1 MLVRLYSIRRR
12 YRLVD
17 CFALAFLGLMFLE
30 VPGQAQTTKQAPST
44 KAAAA
49 AEKTPIKIAP
59 VKQELRDATL
69 KSAAHIDEL
78 VAAKLKQE
86 KLRANGTVTDE
97 HFVRRIYLDA
107 TGMIPTSKQAE
118 SFFKTAGVGKRAA
131 LIDSLLNSPGY
142 ASQMYN
148 WLGDIFRLV
157 DSTDFYGY
165 SRPYTDWVK
174 DELRA
179 NRPWDEMVR
188 VMLTAEGRVFEH
200 PAAGFVMR
208 DRDMPLDN
216 LNNTVRIF
224 LGTRIGCA
232 QCHDHPFDR
241 WTQKE
246 FYQLAAFIGGVEY
259 RLPKDKQTPLQPVDT
274 DSVASSPDALDAR
287 VARQML
293 LSSRRAVVD
302 NTTKEL
308 RFPPTYKDEQ
318 QRNVLV
324 RPAVIFGKG
333 PETVPLADR
342 RKVFAEWLTS
352 PENPR
357 FALTI
362 ANRLWR
368 KAMGVG
374 LIEPPDDMHD
384 DTVASN
390 PELMQFL
397 AEEMIRLKFD
407 LKEFQRIIYNTKT
420 YQSRVTYDEVDSSKP
435 YHFPGPLLRRMTAE
449 QVWDSLLT
457 LAVDSPDSKLRPDDD
472 RYLAAFVVQPTMS
485 AKEVIDHAQQVQAI
499 RLEDTEQKKKRQY
512 KGNELLRASELPQP
526 APEGH
531 FLRQFG
537 QSDRSAIADSHTD
550 GTVPQLLTMFNG
562 PVTHMMLESGSVIY
576 NEVTAQSTPSD
587 QIDRIFLC
595 VLARRPTPAEKAVA
609 FREMGTAGA
618 AGYGN
623 VIWALLNTRDFLFI
637 Q

>member
-1 MLVRLYSIRRR
+1 MSIRLFSRR
-12 YRLVD
+12 RWSIA
-17 CFALAFLGLMFLE
+17 CFALAILPLFVFE
-30 VPGQAQTTKQAPST
+30 ATAQAQATKQAPT
-44 KAAAA
+44 KGPPAA
-49 AEKTPIKIAP
+49 AEKVSIKIAP
-59 VKQELRDATL
+59 VKPELREAAL
-69 KSAAHIDEL
+69 KSAARIDEL
-78 VAAKLKQE
+78 VTAKLKKE
-86 KLRANGTVTDE
+86 NLRPNGFVTDE
-97 HFVRRIYLDA
+97 HFVRRVYLDA
-107 TGMIPTSKQAE
+107 TGTIPTSKQAE
-118 SFFKTAGVGKRAA
+118 AFFKTVGVGKRAA
-131 LIDSLLNSPGY
+131 LVDSLLNSPGY

-148 WLGDIFRLV
+148 WLGDILRLV

-165 SRPYTDWVK
+165 IRPYSDWVK
-174 DELRA
+174 DDLRA
-179 NRPWDEMVR
+179 NQPWDAMVR
-188 VMLTAEGRVFEH
+188 EMLTTEGRVFER

-232 QCHDHPFDR
+232 QCHNHPFDR

-246 FYQLAAFIGGVEY
+246 FYQLAAFVGGVEY
-259 RLPKDKQTPLQPVDT
+259 RLPKDKQTPLQPIDT
-274 DSVASSPDALDAR
+274 DSVAPSADSQEAR

-293 LSSRRAVVD
+293 LSSRRAVTH
-302 NTTKEL
+302 NEAKEL
-308 RFPPTYKDEQ
+308 RFPPTYGDEPL
-318 QRNVLV
+318 RDTVV
-324 RPAVIFGKG
+324 MPAVIFGKN
-333 PETVPLADR
+333 PEYVPRADR
-342 RKVFAEWLTS
+342 RKAFAEWLTS

-374 LIEPPDDMHD
+374 LIEPPDDMKD

-390 PELMQFL
+390 PELMKFL

-420 YQSRVTYDEVDSSKP
+420 YQSRVTYDEWDPSKP

-457 LAVDSPDSKLRPDDD
+457 LTVESPDSQLRPDDD
-472 RYLAAFVVQPTMS
+472 TYLAAFVVNPSMS
-485 AKEVIDHAQQVQAI
+485 AKEVIAHALQVQTI
-499 RLEDTEQKKKRQY
+499 RTEEGEQKKKRLY

-576 NEVTAQSTPSD
+576 NEVTAATTPSD

-595 VLARRPTPAEKAVA
+595 LLARRPTTAEKAVA